1 MDLSVVFFFVFLLM
15 LLLLL
20 FGLDVKLL
28 EGAAMSEK
36 FLWVRLERSCS
47 ESEAQDDPRRD
58 GPTDAKAA
66 RCSAQT
72 TRATFFLHFFRFF
85 SFFGSFFFFVV
96 A

>member
-72 TRATFFLHFFRFF
+72 TRA
-85 SFFGSFFFFVV
+85 SFFFTFFFVSSLFSV
-96 A
+96 RFFFL